1 MKTNVSWRIL
11 KANLEGE
18 YILKTSSEDEDER
31 RLQDIFKT
39 SSSRRM
45 FAGSDDCF
53 YTGTSVRQIST
64 KMYSEPCLT
73 SKMDRFVEMMI
84 G

>member
-31 RLQDIFKT
+31 RLQDIFKM
-39 SSSRRM
+39 SSLRRI
-45 FAGSDDCF
+45 FAGLDLSIQNLSNLTF
-53 YTGTSVRQIST
+53 RN
-64 KMYSEPCLT
+64 KMLFDWRLML
-73 SKMDRFVEMMI
+73 SKIVI
-84 G
+84 ILKG